1 MSNQTDKVAVR
12 NLLLLRDRK
21 GLLQWSGRRRNHYR
35 VVMSLVYDSD
45 ELVRRRA
52 IEAIGRLA
60 GSQDRHDLEKVRD
73 LIRRLLWLMND
84 ESGGLGWQAPEMI
97 GEILV
102 NVPALIGG
110 YAHLLPAFLDEEPFE
125 RGAQQAI
132 YRVATVNPQPF
143 AESAGR
149 LRDSLNDPDP
159 ATRVYAALALMA
171 IEADTNGN
179 GIKGLRTDPGKLSWY
194 DFSTGELSRSTVRNE
209 MERVLEQRGPCN
221 RDGDQRFYRNECCR
235 RRMTWQI

>member
-1 MSNQTDKVAVR
+1 MSNQTDKAAVR
-12 NLLLLRDRK
+12 NLLLLRDGK
-21 GLLQWSGRRRNHYR
+21 GLLQWSDRRRNHYR
-35 VVMSLVYDSD
+35 VVMSLTYDSD

-60 GSQDRHDLEKVRD
+60 GSHGRHDLEKVRD

-102 NVPALIGG
+102 NVPALIGE
-110 YAHLLPAFLDEEPFE
+110 YAPLLPAFLDEEPFE
-125 RGAQQAI
+125 RGSHHAI
-132 YRVATVNPQPF
+132 YRVATVNPQSF
-143 AESAGR
+143 AESVGR

-171 IEADTNGN
+171 IVKDTNGN
-179 GIKGLRTDPGKLSWY
+179 GIKGLRSDPGRLSWY
-194 DFSTGELSRSTVRNE
+194 DFGTGELCRSTVRNVLE
-209 MERVLEQRGPCN
+209 SVLEQRGPCN
-221 RDGDQRFYRNECCR
+221 RDGNQRIQQE
-235 RRMTWQI
+235 